1 MKTDGFFYII
11 PFRSTTA
18 AMRAEKLAKDRF
30 SVRVVNTPREIAS
43 GCGASL
49 RIYPVAEEDIVDFF
63 KASQLSGTLYKM
75 KNERINGRHPTE
87 EIVRF

>member
-1 MKTDGFFYII
+1 MKTERYFYII

-30 SVRVVNTPREIAS
+30 AVRVVNTPRELSS

-49 RIYPVAEEDIVDFF
+49 RIQPATEEELVDFW
-63 KASQLSGTLYKM
+63 KSSQLSGTLYKM

-87 EIVRF
+87 EIAQF